1 MERQRKDG
9 TTNMKSPFV
18 SVLEDTGPVCQKWL
32 MHLHRFTTS
41 ISMVPPLPRPHWSWT
56 GIRFIRHVRMLP
68 LCDISIGKSYCG
80 GSPSCSGGLGGE
92 GASWPL
98 EDKPDRSDRACDR
111 CFSTTIYLISLTRG
125 DRLQDASKLEQI
137 RSREPWFLQAQRT
150 RLTVL
155 DDFSDWIL
163 SRLETLDFRPL
174 KIHLQY
180 YIHQQYE

>member
-1 MERQRKDG
+1 MFACCRYATFQLANLIAEARLAPSG
-9 TTNMKSPFV
+9 
-18 SVLEDTGPVCQKWL
+18 SV
-32 MHLHRFTTS
+32 
-41 ISMVPPLPRPHWSWT
+41 
-56 GIRFIRHVRMLP
+56 
-68 LCDISIGKSYCG
+68 
-80 GSPSCSGGLGGE
+80 GLGGE

-174 KIHLQY
+174 KIHLHSGCQDY
-180 YIHQQYE
+180 VSGPRKIAEFLLKGGDFSSYFFS

>member
-1 MERQRKDG
+1 
-9 TTNMKSPFV
+9 MKSPFV

-111 CFSTTIYLISLTRG
+111 YFSTTIYLISLTRG

-150 RLTVL
+150 RLTVFRRFQRL
-155 DDFSDWIL
+155 DTEQAGNFGFSAAQD
-163 SRLETLDFRPL
+163 TLT
-174 KIHLQY
+174 
-180 YIHQQYE
+180 